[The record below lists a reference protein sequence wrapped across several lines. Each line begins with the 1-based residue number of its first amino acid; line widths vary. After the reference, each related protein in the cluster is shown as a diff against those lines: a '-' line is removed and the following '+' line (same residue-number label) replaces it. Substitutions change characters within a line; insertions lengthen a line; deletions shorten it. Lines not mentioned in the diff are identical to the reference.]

1 MFLWHNVNFLGND
14 DDVKIGL
21 EFINSGWT
29 DDTTGTPL
37 PPVWGLN
44 PCTVITGDPSD
55 MIPLPDNFV
64 YSEGES
70 IWTIWKEDG
79 KLNILYNGEDFLRD
93 GYPGVT
99 EGLDCV
105 NPSDYPN
112 GKDDWEQDWEAE
124 LISVR
129 FDAYTANAGGKLD
142 GYRFI
147 PIPVDAEPGKY

>member
-1 MFLWHNVNFLGND
+1 M
-14 DDVKIGL
+14 KIGL
-21 EFINSGWT
+21 EFINSAWT

-79 KLNILYNGEDFLRD
+79 KLNILYNGEDFFERRVSWC
-93 GYPGVT
+93 Y
-99 EGLDCV
+99 
-105 NPSDYPN
+105 
-112 GKDDWEQDWEAE
+112 
-124 LISVR
+124 
-129 FDAYTANAGGKLD
+129 
-142 GYRFI
+142 
-147 PIPVDAEPGKY
+147 